1 MVILLAFA
9 FVIALTSNP
18 PGYSIPPAPFPVAG
32 EKMGLATSV
41 SKGLMDSIYVNILSI
56 DKYIKPT
63 SGKQLVKLCS
73 FRGNIPGGFNGLFI
87 IRSIYGA
94 GDSGLV
100 MVNACL
106 GGDKLVYINA
116 YNLFKPKSARCSIK
130 KKSYSDGFD
139 LYIELGENC
148 SISPLYILKDSKPLI
163 MELSTDTDL
172 EDVILY

>member
-1 MVILLAFA
+1 MNLKERSKNSSVIK
-9 FVIALTSNP
+9 
-18 PGYSIPPAPFPVAG
+18 VAG

-41 SKGLMDSIYVNILSI
+41 SKGLMDSTYVNILSI
-56 DKYIKPT
+56 DKYISPT
-63 SGKQLVKLCS
+63 SDKQLVKICS

-87 IRSIYGA
+87 IRTIYGA

-100 MVNACL
+100 MMNACL

-116 YNLFKPKSARCSIK
+116 YMLFKPTSVRCSIK

-148 SISPLYILKDSKPLI
+148 SIRPLYILKDSKPLI
-163 MELSTDTDL
+163 MELSTDIDL
-172 EDVILY
+172 EDVILR